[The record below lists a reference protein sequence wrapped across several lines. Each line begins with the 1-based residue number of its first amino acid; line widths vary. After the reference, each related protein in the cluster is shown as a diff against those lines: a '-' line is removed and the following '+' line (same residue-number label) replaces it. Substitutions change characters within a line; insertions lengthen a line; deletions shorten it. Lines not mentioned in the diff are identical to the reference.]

1 MFTKINSCSGNF
13 EGRQKKEGGAAGV
26 EDRRV
31 PPRAPGI
38 SHHSFI
44 SSFHFPSFLSVYL
57 PVPASTILFFLIFA
71 AHQYSTVTASALHVP
86 PTATVRTASCDRP
99 VTTRLEQLFRSV
111 HSSAIQPFLHLSF
124 FDDTSTRLPY
134 RSAHPYR
141 HTNACA
147 ILERNSPAQYVA

>member
-13 EGRQKKEGGAAGV
+13 QGRQKKEGGAAGV

-31 PPRAPGI
+31 PPRAPAFLTT
-38 SHHSFI
+38 HSFLPSTSLPSYQFI
-44 SSFHFPSFLSVYL
+44 FLFLPLPYYSSSLL
-57 PVPASTILFFLIFA
+57 PPTN
-71 AHQYSTVTASALHVP
+71 TAQSLPPLHVP

-99 VTTRLEQLFRSV
+99 VTTRLEQLFHSV

-124 FDDTSTRLPY
+124 FDDTFTRLPY
-134 RSAHPYR
+134 RSGHPYR